1 MLKTLREIF
10 FPGGGTEPAETPR
23 SVNAAVAIL
32 LMEVARAD
40 FEVADDELEIIATA
54 LVEDF
59 SMSHEEARDLVEHAA
74 DEVDD
79 STGFFPFVRVLN
91 DRLDPAERY
100 RVVESLWRVAWADDD
115 KHHLEESIIR
125 HIAELLYVSH
135 PDFIRAKLAAE
146 EDRHSHG

>member
-1 MLKTLREIF
+1 MLKTLKELF
-10 FPGGGTEPAETPR
+10 FPDDTGALAETPR

-40 FEVADDELEIIATA
+40 FDVADEERSIISSA

-59 SMSHEEARDLVEHAA
+59 GLSTEEAEELVEHAA
-74 DEVDD
+74 AEVDD

-91 DRLDPAERY
+91 DRMGAGERY
-100 RVVESLWRVAWADDD
+100 RVVEALWRVALADDD

-135 PDFIRAKLAAE
+135 GDFIRAKLAAE
-146 EDRHSHG
+146 QG

>member
-1 MLKTLREIF
+1 MLKTLKELF
-10 FPGGGTEPAETPR
+10 FPDDTGALAETPR

-40 FEVADDELEIIATA
+40 FDVAESELRVITDA

-59 SMSHEEARDLVEHAA
+59 GLSDEDARDLVEHAVA
-74 DEVDD
+74 EVDD

-91 DRLDPAERY
+91 DRMSRAERY
-100 RVVESLWRVAWADDD
+100 RVVEALWRVALADED
-115 KHHLEESIIR
+115 KHRLEESVIR

-135 PDFIRAKLAAE
+135 GEFIRAKLAAE
-146 EDRHSHG
+146 RG